1 MELIVL
7 QCDEIFASIEG
18 DAQINQ
24 WRSILDAGKVYHI
37 SGLLV
42 DAATDGER
50 NVVKNNLKL
59 VFTPNSRLLSVVEDC
74 PDIPYQHLPP
84 CVSFID
90 VPRRLRTHDNVIAMY
105 N

>member
-59 VFTPNSRLLSVVEDC
+59 VFTPRSRLLGMVEDC
-74 PDIPYQHLPP
+74 PDIPHQHLPP

-90 VPRRLRTHDNVIAMY
+90 VPRRLRARDNVIGTY